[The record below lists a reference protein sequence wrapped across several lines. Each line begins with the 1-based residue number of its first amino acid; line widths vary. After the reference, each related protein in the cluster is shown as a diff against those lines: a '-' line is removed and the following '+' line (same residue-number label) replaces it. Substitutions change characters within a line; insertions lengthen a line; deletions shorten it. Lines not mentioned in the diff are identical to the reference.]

1 MNKAQKKNNIIID
14 IVGWTSVLVFILA
27 YLLLVLKIVNSDSA
41 IYRLVNLL
49 GAVGLVFFGWQKKSK
64 HLVFLNSFWI
74 LIAVVGLAMIYFG
87 GSYGI

>member
-1 MNKAQKKNNIIID
+1 MNKNRKNINSIID
-14 IVGWTSVLVFILA
+14 IIGWTSVLIFILA

-41 IYRLVNLL
+41 IYHLVNLL
-49 GAVGLVFFGWQKKSK
+49 GAVGLVFFGLQKKSK

-74 LIAVVGLAMIYFG
+74 LIAVVGLMIIYFG

>member
-1 MNKAQKKNNIIID
+1 MNKNRKNINSIID
-14 IVGWTSVLVFILA
+14 IIGWTSVLIFISA

-41 IYRLVNLL
+41 IYHLVNLL

-74 LIAVVGLAMIYFG
+74 LIAVVGLVIIYFG